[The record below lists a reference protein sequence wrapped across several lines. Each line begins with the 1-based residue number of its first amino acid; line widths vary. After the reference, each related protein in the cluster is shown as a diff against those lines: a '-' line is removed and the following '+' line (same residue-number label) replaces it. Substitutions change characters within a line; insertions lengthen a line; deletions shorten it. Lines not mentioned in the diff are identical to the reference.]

1 MMSWGYGMGAGMWVS
16 GIILTLVM
24 VLVVLLV
31 LRASEPRTP
40 PGRSAGPRTAFEILA
55 ERYAR
60 GEITTDEY
68 QERLSHLSS

>member
-1 MMSWGYGMGAGMWVS
+1 MSWGYGMGAGMWGS

-40 PGRSAGPRTAFEILA
+40 PGRSARPRTALGILA

-68 QERLSHLSS
+68 EKRLSHLSS